1 MIERILKN
9 GNFRRFALEEG
20 FFMENIIEIK
30 NLHKSFGEVHA
41 VNGLSINVK
50 KGQLYAFLGL
60 NGAGKSTTIS
70 IMCGHET
77 KDSGQVFIDGIDL
90 DKNLDKV
97 KSEIGVVFQFSSL
110 DKVLTVYDNLSSRAS
125 LYGLSKEQFN
135 VRLTKLDEL
144 LNIKCLL
151 KRTFGKLSGGE
162 KRRVDFARAMLN
174 KPKILILD
182 EPTTGL
188 DPQTRKMVWNVINQL
203 RKDNQITV
211 FLTTHYMEETT
222 DADYVVI
229 LDKGKIVGE
238 GTPIELKNKYTGD
251 FVILYNVKREDVDKL
266 ALPYKEIAGGY
277 KIFVENTQ
285 VATKLIKKYD
295 KLFVDYEII
304 KGNMDD
310 VFLAVT
316 GKDLKESE

>member
-1 MIERILKN
+1 MD
-9 GNFRRFALEEG
+9 
-20 FFMENIIEIK
+20 NIIEIK
-30 NLHKSFGEVHA
+30 NLHKSFGEIHA
-41 VNGLSINVK
+41 VDDLSINVK
-50 KGQLYAFLGL
+50 KGQLFAFLGL

-70 IMCGHET
+70 IMCGHQS
-77 KDSGQVFIDGIDL
+77 KDSGQIFIDGIDL
-90 DKNLDKV
+90 DKHLDKV
-97 KSEIGVVFQFSSL
+97 KSELGVVFQFSAL
-110 DKVLTVYDNLSSRAS
+110 DKVLSVKDNLQSRAS
-125 LYGLSKEQFN
+125 LYGLTKAQFDQ
-135 VRLTKLDEL
+135 RLNELDQL

-162 KRRVDFARAMLN
+162 KRRVDFARALLN

-188 DPQTRKMVWNVINQL
+188 DPQTRKTVWSVIDKL

-251 FVILYNVKREDVDKL
+251 FVILYDVEKNDVDEL
-266 ALPYKEIAGGY
+266 HLPYKKVAGGY
-277 KIFVENTQ
+277 KISIENTQ
-285 VATKLIKKYD
+285 AATELITKHKE
-295 KLFVDYEII
+295 LFKNYEVI

-310 VFLAVT
+310 VFLSVT
-316 GKDLKESE
+316 GKNLKEDNI

>member
-1 MIERILKN
+1 MN
-9 GNFRRFALEEG
+9 
-20 FFMENIIEIK
+20 NIIEIK

-41 VNGLSINVK
+41 VNDLSINVK

-77 KDSGQVFIDGIDL
+77 KDSGHVFIDGINL

-97 KSEIGVVFQFSSL
+97 KSEIGVVFQFSVL
-110 DKVLTVYDNLSSRAS
+110 DKVLSVKDNLLSRAS
-125 LYGLSKEQFN
+125 LYGLTKTQFN
-135 VRLTKLDEL
+135 NRLNELDEL
-144 LNIKCLL
+144 LHINHLL

-162 KRRVDFARAMLN
+162 KRRVDFARALLN
-174 KPKILILD
+174 EPKILILD

-188 DPQTRKMVWNVINQL
+188 DPQTRKTVWSVINKL
-203 RKDNQITV
+203 RKDKQITV

-238 GTPIELKNKYTGD
+238 GTPIELKNRYTGD
-251 FVILYNVKREDVDKL
+251 FILLYDVKKEEVDKL
-266 ALPYKEIAGGY
+266 KLPYKEIVGGF
-277 KIFVENTQ
+277 KILIKNTQ
-285 VATKLIKKYD
+285 VATELIKKHTN
-295 KLFVDYEII
+295 LFVNYEVI

-310 VFLAVT
+310 VFLSVT
-316 GKDLKESE
+316 GKNLKEAD

>member
-1 MIERILKN
+1 
-9 GNFRRFALEEG
+9 
-20 FFMENIIEIK
+20 MENIIEIK
-30 NLHKSFGEVHA
+30 NLHKSFGDIHA
-41 VNGLSINVK
+41 VDGLSINVK
-50 KGQLYAFLGL
+50 KGQLFAFLGL

-77 KDSGQVFIDGIDL
+77 KDSGQILIDGIDL
-90 DKNLDKV
+90 DTQLDKI
-97 KSEIGVVFQFSSL
+97 KSQLGVVFQFSTL
-110 DKVLTVYDNLSSRAS
+110 DKVLSVKDNLQSRAS
-125 LYGLSKEQFN
+125 LYGLTKAQFDN
-135 VRLTKLDEL
+135 RLDELDAL

-151 KRTFGKLSGGE
+151 KRSFGKLSGGE
-162 KRRVDFARAMLN
+162 KRRVDFARALLN

-188 DPQTRKMVWNVINQL
+188 DPQTRKTVWNVIDKL
-203 RKDNQITV
+203 RKESNITV

-238 GTPIELKNKYTGD
+238 GTPIELKDKYASD
-251 FVILYNVKREDVDKL
+251 FVILYDVTQEQVENL
-266 ALPYKEIAGGY
+266 HLPFKKIVGGY
-277 KIFVENTQ
+277 KIAVESTLK
-285 VATKLIKKYD
+285 ATELITKHKA
-295 KLFVDYEII
+295 LFVNYEVI

-316 GKDLKESE
+316 GKNLKEVNV

>member
-1 MIERILKN
+1 MD
-9 GNFRRFALEEG
+9 
-20 FFMENIIEIK
+20 NIIEIK
-30 NLHKSFGEVHA
+30 DLHKSFGDVHA
-41 VNGLSINVK
+41 VNGLSISVK

-77 KDSGQVFIDGIDL
+77 KDSGKIFIDGIDL
-90 DKNLDKV
+90 DKDLDKV
-97 KSEIGVVFQFSSL
+97 KSELGVVFQFSVL
-110 DKVLTVYDNLSSRAS
+110 DKVLSVKDNLQSRAS
-125 LYGLSKEQFN
+125 LYGLTKVQFN
-135 VRLTKLDEL
+135 ERLEELDSL

-151 KRTFGKLSGGE
+151 KRNFGKLSGGE
-162 KRRVDFARAMLN
+162 KRRVDFARALLN

-188 DPQTRKMVWNVINQL
+188 DPQTRKTVWNVIDKL
-203 RKDNQITV
+203 RKNKQITV

-238 GTPIELKNKYTGD
+238 GTPLELKDKYTGD
-251 FVILYNVKREDVDKL
+251 FVILYDVKKEDVEKL
-266 ALPYKEIAGGY
+266 KLPYQKVVGGY
-277 KIFVENTQ
+277 KISVENTK
-285 VATKLIKKYD
+285 VATELIKQHGE
-295 KLFVDYEII
+295 LFTNYEVI

-310 VFLAVT
+310 VFLSVT
-316 GKDLKESE
+316 GKNLKENNL

>member
-1 MIERILKN
+1 MD
-9 GNFRRFALEEG
+9 
-20 FFMENIIEIK
+20 NIIEIK
-30 NLHKSFGEVHA
+30 DLHKSFGDIHA

-50 KGQLYAFLGL
+50 RGQLFAFLGL

-70 IMCGHET
+70 IMCGHES
-77 KDSGQVFIDGIDL
+77 KDSGKVFIDGIDL
-90 DKNLDKV
+90 DKHLDQV
-97 KSEIGVVFQFSSL
+97 KSELGVVFQFSAL
-110 DKVLTVYDNLSSRAS
+110 DKVLTVQDNLKSRAS
-125 LYGLSKEQFN
+125 LYGLSKEQFDE
-135 VRLTKLDEL
+135 RLEELDDL
-144 LNIKCLL
+144 LDIKCLL

-174 KPKILILD
+174 RPKILILD

-188 DPQTRKMVWNVINQL
+188 DPQTRKTVWNVINKL
-203 RKDNQITV
+203 RKDKQITV

-251 FVILYNVKREDVDKL
+251 FVILYDVKKDDVEKL
-266 ALPYKEIAGGY
+266 NLPYKRIAGGF
-277 KIFVENTQ
+277 KVSVPNTQ
-285 VATKLIKKYD
+285 VVTNLIKNHSE
-295 KLFVDYEII
+295 LFVNYEVI

-310 VFLAVT
+310 VFLNVT
-316 GKDLKESE
+316 GKNLKEGNL

>member
-1 MIERILKN
+1 MS
-9 GNFRRFALEEG
+9 
-20 FFMENIIEIK
+20 NIIEIK

-41 VNGLSINVK
+41 VNDLSISVK
-50 KGQLYAFLGL
+50 KGQLFAFLGL

-77 KDSGQVFIDGIDL
+77 KDSGKIFIDGIDL
-90 DKNLDKV
+90 DNDLDKV
-97 KSEIGVVFQFSSL
+97 KSKIGVVFQVSVL
-110 DKVLTVYDNLSSRAS
+110 DKVLSVKDNLQSRAN
-125 LYGLSKEQFN
+125 LYGLTKEQFN
-135 VRLTKLDEL
+135 TRLNELDNL
-144 LNIKCLL
+144 LNIKHLL

-162 KRRVDFARAMLN
+162 KRRVDFARALIN
-174 KPKILILD
+174 APEILILD

-188 DPQTRKMVWNVINQL
+188 DPQTRKTVWNVINKL
-203 RKDNQITV
+203 REDKQVTV

-251 FVILYNVKREDVDKL
+251 FIILYDVKKEDVDKL
-266 ALPYKEIAGGY
+266 KLPYKEIAGGY
-277 KIFVENTQ
+277 KISVKNTKI
-285 VATKLIKKYD
+285 ATELIKKQTN
-295 KLFVDYEII
+295 LFSNYEVI

-310 VFLAVT
+310 VFLSVT
-316 GKDLKESE
+316 GKNLKEDNL